1 MKPIRFYLGLFLVTG
16 SGLML
21 QIVQTRILSVTT
33 WYYLAFLLISLA
45 MFGITAGA
53 VWVYQCRDRFT
64 TQTLAGD
71 LTYFSSLLA
80 VVTALCVVLQT
91 TLPLVRAQSASGMV
105 VWLGLIACL
114 TLPFF
119 LSGIIVSLALTRS
132 PLRIGKVYAVDMVG
146 AAAGSIGALLLLN
159 LTDGPSAVLWIAAFN
174 ALAAACFARCGIGR
188 ATLPP
193 LAFANALS
201 RPGLIF
207 VVLAVAALAN
217 GMMDGGLRLLFVKGY
232 PQYGEN
238 RPMLERWNSFAR
250 VAVYPSNEELLRLWG
265 PSPLFR
271 AEDWPTD
278 KRWMNIDG
286 DAGTYTYRWDGD
298 PTRFGFLKYDVTNIA
313 QFLPG
318 HQRSAVIGLG
328 GGRDMLSA
336 HLFGVPDITGIEVNP
351 TLLRLL
357 TSEPGYADFAG
368 LNRLPG
374 VHFFN
379 DEARSW
385 FARSDQSFDLIQ
397 MSLVDTWAATGAG
410 AFSLSENGLY
420 TVDGWKIFL
429 NHLTEHGVFTVSRW
443 YTPEAVDETGRSV
456 GLAVAALLDLG
467 MADPSRSVFLA
478 ASGQIATLVVSRT
491 PFGEQ
496 DLAIL
501 KKAAADYQYRI
512 LLCPGLPPA
521 SEVLGRIAASKD
533 RDDLEAYTAS
543 LPLDLTPSSDER
555 PFFFN
560 QLPLSDPQKM
570 LRLMSVDSGA
580 VVTGNFA
587 ATDTLVLLF
596 ALSVILVAY
605 SVVRPLRPAIGDI
618 GRRLAIGGSA
628 YFILIGAGF
637 MCAEIG
643 LLQRLSVFLGRPAYS
658 LSIVLF
664 SVILATGL
672 GSLASDRLP
681 LNTRLRF
688 GLWSVATGAYLLL
701 LPLWLPTM
709 LHAFEGAE
717 LPIRAALCVL
727 AVAPPGFLMGF
738 GLPTGLRLISAINPR
753 PLPWFWGI
761 NGATGVLASSMA
773 VGIGIAFGI
782 PATLALGGVC
792 YLLAMPAG
800 LITWFSAAGIQP
812 APVAVRP
819 AES

>member
-1 MKPIRFYLGLFLVTG
+1 
-16 SGLML
+16 
-21 QIVQTRILSVTT
+21 
-33 WYYLAFLLISLA
+33 
-45 MFGITAGA
+45 
-53 VWVYQCRDRFT
+53 
-64 TQTLAGD
+64 
-71 LTYFSSLLA
+71 
-80 VVTALCVVLQT
+80 
-91 TLPLVRAQSASGMV
+91 
-105 VWLGLIACL
+105 
-114 TLPFF
+114 
-119 LSGIIVSLALTRS
+119 VSLALTRS

-193 LAFANALS
+193 LAFAHAFS

-207 VVLAVAALAN
+207 AVLAAAALAN
-217 GMMDGGLRLLFVKGY
+217 GMMDSGFRLLFVKGH

-238 RPMLERWNSFAR
+238 KPTLERWNSFAR
-250 VAVYPSNEELLRLWG
+250 VAVNPFNDEALLWG

-271 AEDWPTD
+271 AGDWPID
-278 KRWMNIDG
+278 KRFMNIDG
-286 DAGTYTYRWDGD
+286 DAGTSTYRWDGD
-298 PTRFGFLKYDVTNIA
+298 PARFGFLKYDVTNIA
-313 QFLPG
+313 QFLPD

-336 HLFGVPDITGIEVNP
+336 HLFGVSDITGIEVNP

-357 TSEPGYADFAG
+357 ASEPGYAEFAG

-385 FARSDQSFDLIQ
+385 FARSGQSFDLIQ

-420 TVDGWKIFL
+420 TVEGWKIFL
-429 NHLTEHGVFTVSRW
+429 DHLTEHGVFTVSRW
-443 YTPEAVDETGRSV
+443 YTPEVIDETGRSV
-456 GLAVAALLDLG
+456 ALATAVLLDLG
-467 MADPSRSVFLA
+467 MTDPSRSIFLA

-491 PFGEQ
+491 PFRGQ
-496 DLAIL
+496 DLEIL
-501 KKAAADYQYRI
+501 KQVAADYQYRI

-533 RDDLEAYTAS
+533 RAALQAYTAN

-570 LRLMSVDSGA
+570 LHLTSVRSGA

-596 ALSVILVAY
+596 VLSAILVAY
-605 SVVRPLRPAIGDI
+605 SVIRPLRPAIGDI

-637 MCAEIG
+637 MCVEIG
-643 LLQRLSVFLGRPAYS
+643 LLQRLSVFLGSPAYS

-672 GSLASDRLP
+672 GSLVSDRLL

-701 LPLWLPTM
+701 LPHWLPAM
-709 LHAFEGAE
+709 LHAFESAE

-738 GLPTGLRLISAINPR
+738 GLPTGLRLSSAINPR

-782 PATLALGGVC
+782 PATLALGGIC

-812 APVAVRP
+812 APAAVHP